1 MKSLLDKWK
10 AWKGNKWALLLIAC
24 AAACLLWPG
33 SGGGRGM
40 GMTEEEQRVSATLA
54 RIAGAGETRV
64 AIYYAKTASSF
75 GGEKQTPVGAVIVA
89 RGAGNVAV
97 RLQLQRAA
105 ETLLGL
111 GPNAVEVFSMEDKP

>member
-1 MKSLLDKWK
+1 MKSLLEKWK
-10 AWKGNKWALLLIAC
+10 AWKGNKWALLLVAC

-33 SGGGRGM
+33 SGGGKGP
-40 GMTEEEQRVSATLA
+40 GMTEEEQRIS
-54 RIAGAGETRV
+54 AGAGETRV